1 MNFDKLNKKFQMTDE
16 VRNDLKTVN
25 KELNSQIEQF
35 EKEITETIAQNNKYI
50 LELKKLRTEITCN
63 EVQKSNENLNLQIET
78 LVEKEI
84 VISMKPPK

>member
-78 LVEKEI
+78 LVEKKI